1 MEVQGIELGSRAGR
15 AAVIDAV
22 GMRTVRIIIA
32 GRCRVVGQ
40 SRRRGTGS
48 RLAFWRG
55 CDRGGCD
62 EGEWYVGRR
71 WEGGGG
77 GGGYHQFRVGPRG
90 MKESGVTKPLSGADW
105 WCTGKAG
112 REGRLWHGGGHT
124 QWTTAEGRAL
134 SADQKFGRMATDFPS
149 EPNSL
154 LGRGGEHARARG
166 TPSSPSWVVVSRTA
180 WRQQARYVLVAQ
192 PALRC

>member
-1 MEVQGIELGSRAGR
+1 MQVNGCVGSDDVLVGRQEAAVEVQGIELGSRAGR

-90 MKESGVTKPLSGADW
+90 MKESGVTKPLSGAMGTVAGFVRVGF
-105 WCTGKAG
+105 CKKAP
-112 REGRLWHGGGHT
+112 HVGGTLPADELHAARFQRT
-124 QWTTAEGRAL
+124 CSL
-134 SADQKFGRMATDFPS
+134 SG
-149 EPNSL
+149 N
-154 LGRGGEHARARG
+154 
-166 TPSSPSWVVVSRTA
+166 
-180 WRQQARYVLVAQ
+180 
-192 PALRC
+192 

>member
-1 MEVQGIELGSRAGR
+1 MQVNGCVGSDDVLVGRQEAAVEVQGIELGSRAGR

-112 REGRLWHGGGHT
+112 REGCCGGG
-124 QWTTAEGRAL
+124 QFKA
-134 SADQKFGRMATDFPS
+134 
-149 EPNSL
+149 
-154 LGRGGEHARARG
+154 GE
-166 TPSSPSWVVVSRTA
+166 
-180 WRQQARYVLVAQ
+180 Q
-192 PALRC
+192 